1 VTVWDVRN
9 GLARTKNS
17 EPGAIQTVEKLVI
30 LVVEDEAIIR
40 MSAVDMLE
48 DAGFLVLEAH
58 NADIAVQILESR
70 SDIRAV
76 FTDIEMPGSLC
87 GLRLAK
93 AIRDRWPPI
102 HLIVTSGRYGVSEL
116 DLPRLARF
124 IRKPYAPA
132 HVLTALGELLGWG
145 PLPTDISP
153 TQH

>member
-1 VTVWDVRN
+1 MASPEPKTVE
-9 GLARTKNS
+9 S
-17 EPGAIQTVEKLVI
+17 GAIQKLEQLVI

-40 MSAVDMLE
+40 ISAVDMLE
-48 DAGFLVLEAH
+48 DAGFLVLEAD

-87 GLRLAK
+87 GLKLAK
-93 AIRDRWPPI
+93 AIRNRWPPI

-124 IRKPYAPA
+124 ISKPYAA
-132 HVLTALGELLGWG
+132 TEVLKALGELLGWG